1 MIQPRGTLAILKEPF
16 MVRSILTL
24 ALTVSLLSPL
34 AAENWP
40 RFRGADGTG
49 ISDQRGIPTTWS
61 DGNYA
66 WNIELPGVGHAAPI
80 IWGDDL
86 FITSALSQGTTRLFI
101 CLDAKSGEEKWT
113 RKIGMSISHK
123 HNKSSWAS
131 STPVTD
137 GKTVY
142 VAFADEEDYLV
153 SAYDFDGNLQWRR
166 NLGAFESQHG
176 LGVSLMLHE
185 DTLICPSDQKGPA
198 RIHALDKNTGA
209 TKWATVRTQRRTSY
223 ATPIVVPY
231 RDGKSQLVCVSGM
244 MGITSLDPDTGV
256 MNWRS
261 PNFPLR
267 TVASPVYIN
276 GLLIASCGQGG
287 RYGVRQ
293 IAVDAKGDIGDDG
306 LAKVV
311 WERKKVIPYVPTPI
325 VYKGHLYE
333 WSDEGIV
340 ACVDPKDGKDVW
352 TKRIGGNYSGSPICI
367 DGKIYCIAE
376 DGKVEV
382 VAASPEFKHYGTT
395 DLGDPSHSTP
405 AVANG
410 RLYLRSYHRL
420 TCLKAQD

>member
-1 MIQPRGTLAILKEPF
+1 MFRLIL
-16 MVRSILTL
+16 MLV
-24 ALTVSLLSPL
+24 LTVTLLNPL

-40 RFRGADGTG
+40 RFRGADGSG
-49 ISDQRGIPTTWS
+49 VSAQKGLPTTWS
-61 DGNYA
+61 NGNYA

-80 IWGDDL
+80 IWDDTL
-86 FITSALSQGTTRLFI
+86 FITSALDEGTTRLLI
-101 CLDAKSGEEKWT
+101 CLNAKTGEEKWT
-113 RKIGMSISHK
+113 QTIGMSVSHK

-137 GKTVY
+137 GQTVY

-153 SAYDFDGNLQWRR
+153 SAYDFAGSLQWRR
-166 NLGAFESQHG
+166 NLGPFESQHG
-176 LGVSLMLHE
+176 LGVSLMLYE
-185 DTLICPSDQKGPA
+185 DTLICPSDQMGPA

-209 TKWATVRTQRRTSY
+209 TKWSTLRTQRKTSY
-223 ATPIVVPY
+223 STPILVPY
-231 RDGKSQLVCVSGM
+231 RDGREQLICVSGM
-244 MGITSLDPDTGV
+244 LGITSLDPITGI

-267 TVASPVYIN
+267 TVASPVYVD

-287 RYGVRQ
+287 RYGVQQ
-293 IAVDAKGDIGDDG
+293 IAVDAKGDIGEDG

-325 VYKGHLYE
+325 IYEGHLYE
-333 WSDEGIV
+333 WSDEGILG
-340 ACVDPKDGKDVW
+340 CVDPKTGKDVW

-367 DGKIYCIAE
+367 DGKLYCIAE

-382 VAASPEFKHYGTT
+382 VGASPEFKHYGTT
-395 DLGDPSHSTP
+395 ELGDPSHSTP

-410 RLYLRSYHRL
+410 MLYLRTYHRL
-420 TCLKAQD
+420 ACLKAKD

>member
-1 MIQPRGTLAILKEPF
+1 MS
-16 MVRSILTL
+16 RSILTA
-24 ALTVSLLSPL
+24 ALTILLLSPL

-49 ISDQRGIPTTWS
+49 VSEEKGIPATWS
-61 DGNYA
+61 EGNYA
-66 WNIELPGVGHAAPI
+66 WNIDLPGVGHAAPI
-80 IWGDDL
+80 IWGTDL
-86 FITSALSQGTTRLFI
+86 FITSALDQGTTRLLI
-101 CLDAKSGEEKWT
+101 CLDAHTGKNKWT
-113 RKIGMSISHK
+113 RNISMSISHK

-153 SAYDFDGNLQWRR
+153 SAYDFAGTLRWRR
-166 NLGAFESQHG
+166 NLGPFESQHG

-185 DTLICPSDQKGPA
+185 NTLICPSDQKGPA
-198 RIHALDKNTGA
+198 RIHALDKNTGE
-209 TKWATVRTQRRTSY
+209 TKWTTLRTHRKTSY
-223 ATPIVVPY
+223 ATPIIVPG
-231 RDGKSQLVCVSGM
+231 RDKRAQLICVSGA
-244 MGITSLDPDTGV
+244 MGNTSLDPDTGV

-261 PNFPLR
+261 RGFPLR
-267 TVASPVYIN
+267 TVASPVYVD

-287 RYGVRQ
+287 RYGVQ
-293 IAVDAKGDIGDDG
+293 QFAVDAKGDIGEDG
-306 LAKVV
+306 LAKII

-325 VYKGHLYE
+325 IYKGHLYE

-340 ACVDPKDGKDVW
+340 GCVDPKTGKDIW

-367 DGKIYCIAE
+367 DGKLYCIAE

-382 VAASPEFKHYGTT
+382 VAASTEFRHYGST

-405 AVANG
+405 AVAHG
-410 RLYLRSYHRL
+410 QLFLRSYHRL
-420 TCLKAQD
+420 ACLKADR